1 MRMNLSP
8 AFTPV
13 LSQLA
18 QPFSRQ
24 ADTLLDLR
32 DCVTRQV
39 RPGRCITCYFD
50 LQAAAAEAR
59 VAQLCPLRQWLETHI
74 EIVARDGES
83 QALEIL
89 PVSLE
94 NAADLEAFCRGVMAE
109 FGDNRAYGASQIQ
122 LEFRYRAE
130 ALAA

>member
-1 MRMNLSP
+1 MNLSP
-8 AFTPV
+8 AFVPV
-13 LSQLA
+13 LSQLS

-32 DCVTRQV
+32 DCVNRQV

-50 LQAAAAEAR
+50 LQEAAAEAR
-59 VAQLCPLRQWLETHI
+59 MAQLCPLRHWLEAHI
-74 EIVARDGES
+74 EIVARDTES
-83 QALEIL
+83 KALEIL
-89 PVSLE
+89 PVNLE

-109 FGDNRAYGASQIQ
+109 FSENRAYEASQIQ
-122 LEFRYRAE
+122 LEFRYRAP

>member
-1 MRMNLSP
+1 MNLSP

-32 DCVTRQV
+32 DCVQRRE

-59 VAQLCPLRQWLETHI
+59 LAQLCPLRQWLETHI
-74 EIVARDGES
+74 EIVARDADS
-83 QALEIL
+83 HALEVL
-89 PVSLE
+89 PVNLT

-109 FGDNRAYGASQIQ
+109 FSENRAYEAPQIQ
-122 LEFRYRAE
+122 LEFRYRAP